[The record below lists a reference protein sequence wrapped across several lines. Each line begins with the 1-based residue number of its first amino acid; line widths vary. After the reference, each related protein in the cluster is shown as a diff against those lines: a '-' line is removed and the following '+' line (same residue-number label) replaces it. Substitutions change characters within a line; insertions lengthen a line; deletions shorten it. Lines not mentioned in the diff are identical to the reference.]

1 MGSRELGRRGHEVAI
16 AAPGVGALAERARG
30 AGLTVFGEM
39 RFDKPK
45 HALSLARDV
54 AALRRRLLGWRPDL
68 VHSHGSQDTWTT
80 VFANRFGGPRLPH
93 VLTRH
98 NSKRVT
104 AGAAN
109 RWLYGRAIDLLV
121 VVSRG
126 VLERYEE
133 FFRRGILDAGSVPVI
148 PSSIDSSRYDVP
160 LDRDGARR
168 ELGAEAAAPVIGA
181 FGRLVRDKGHHVLL
195 EALVAVRAA
204 RPDALLAIAGTG
216 TEEAALK
223 AQAARLGLS
232 RAVRFLG
239 FRDDLPRLTAAIDLA
254 VLASIDCD
262 ASPAVVKEAMYLRR
276 PVVVTNIGGLREMV
290 EDGETG
296 LVVPPNDPA
305 SLARAVLSL
314 LSDPA
319 AAARMG
325 ERAREV
331 VRTRYSIE
339 AMVDA
344 YERAYSSLLERSS
357 RRTWR

>member
-1 MGSRELGRRGHEVAI
+1 
-16 AAPGVGALAERARG
+16 
-30 AGLTVFGEM
+30 M

-148 PSSIDSSRYDVP
+148 PSSIDFPRYDVP

-168 ELGAEAAAPVIGA
+168 ELGAEAAAPVI
-181 FGRLVRDKGHHVLL
+181 
-195 EALVAVRAA
+195 AA
-204 RPDALLAIAGTG
+204 RITISMNAT
-216 TEEAALK
+216 
-223 AQAARLGLS
+223 
-232 RAVRFLG
+232 
-239 FRDDLPRLTAAIDLA
+239 RLTPIS
-254 VLASIDCD
+254 VVSTTFFTFSKGASGSSSGTS
-262 ASPAVVKEAMYLRR
+262 AS
-276 PVVVTNIGGLREMV
+276 
-290 EDGETG
+290 
-296 LVVPPNDPA
+296 
-305 SLARAVLSL
+305 
-314 LSDPA
+314 
-319 AAARMG
+319 
-325 ERAREV
+325 
-331 VRTRYSIE
+331 
-339 AMVDA
+339 
-344 YERAYSSLLERSS
+344 SSWGPSFGFSS
-357 RRTWR
+357 T